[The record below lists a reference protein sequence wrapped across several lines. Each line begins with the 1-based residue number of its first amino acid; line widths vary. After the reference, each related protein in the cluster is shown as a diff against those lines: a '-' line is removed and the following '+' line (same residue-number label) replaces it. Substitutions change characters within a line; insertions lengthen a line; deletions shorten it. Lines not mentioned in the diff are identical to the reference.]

1 MKKYIKKCP
10 VCGTYTL
17 KDACPNCGNAT
28 KTAHPPPFSLEDK
41 YMELK
46 IKGAHNVIKNKKSY

>member
-1 MKKYIKKCP
+1 MMKKYIKKCP
-10 VCGTYTL
+10 VCGIYTL
-17 KDACPNCGNAT
+17 KDVCPKCGKAT

-46 IKGAHNVIKNKKSY
+46 IKGSS

>member
-17 KDACPNCGNAT
+17 KEICPKCGNQT
-28 KTAHPPPFSLEDK
+28 KIVHPPPFSLDDK

-46 IKGAHNVIKNKKSY
+46 IKGSS